1 MKIDNM
7 TKGLTTSQAAKLLN
21 QYGLN
26 IISEQKKKNI
36 FIKFLEQF
44 NNFLTILLVLAS
56 VFSFFI
62 GETVDGI
69 LIITIVIL
77 NALFGLYQEAKAE
90 ESIAAL
96 KKMTVTKVRVI
107 RDGKQQ
113 EIDSRYLV
121 PGDMIFIEE
130 GTKIPADG
138 EVIEAMNLEVN
149 EAALTG
155 ESLPVLKQVKS

>member
-1 MKIDNM
+1 ML
-7 TKGLTTSQAAKLLN
+7 GLNSKQAAKLLE

-26 IISEQKKKNI
+26 VIAEPKKKNI
-36 FIKFLEQF
+36 FVKFFEQF
-44 NNFLTILLVLAS
+44 NNFLTILLILAAI
-56 VFSFFI
+56 FSFFI
-62 GETVDGI
+62 GEAVDGSLI
-69 LIITIVIL
+69 LAIVVL
-77 NALFGLYQEAKAE
+77 NAFFGLYQEVKAE

-96 KKMTVTKVRVI
+96 KKMTITRVRVI
-107 RDGKQQ
+107 RDGRQQ

-121 PGDMIFIEE
+121 PGDVVFIEE

-155 ESLPVLKQVKS
+155 ESMPVAKQVRI